1 MGIIGKLWKKMGGF
15 WKTECQLEWS
25 SSIPFVET
33 FMNDSTFDPTKISS

>member
-1 MGIIGKLWKKMGGF
+1 MGIIGKLWKKMGGIQ
-15 WKTECQLEWS
+15 KTECHLEWC